1 MKYKRE
7 VIYVACPY
15 GHNKTSV
22 KTFRVIVASLV
33 TSTLI
38 SEGFVALSPLT
49 HSSMLQLNTEIIK
62 PEEVWRKHGLVL
74 LERCDRVL
82 VICMDGWKKSEGV
95 KLETEL
101 ALELHIPVTFYY
113 PSDTMLAAA
122 NRLHRS
128 GVLLF
133 NVFWLSVAVSII
145 STILLLTT

>member
-1 MKYKRE
+1 MKNKRE

-15 GHNKTSV
+15 WHRKSSV
-22 KTFRVIVASLV
+22 KTFRVIAASLV

-49 HSSMLQLNTEIIK
+49 HSSMLQLNTEITK
-62 PEEVWRKHGLVL
+62 PEDVWRSHGLAL

-82 VICMDGWKKSEGV
+82 VVCMDGWKESEGV

-101 ALELHIPVTFYY
+101 ALALHIPVTFYY
-113 PSDTMLAAA
+113 PSDTMLAVAY
-122 NRLHRS
+122 RLHRS

-133 NVFWLSVAVSII
+133 HTFWVSVAVSII